1 MLCLKSKQNGF
12 TLIELM
18 IVVAIIG
25 ILAAVALPSYQA
37 YVRRAKFTEV
47 VMAASPY
54 MTAVELAI
62 QTGRASAL
70 ADLDAGALGVPPDA
84 VATQYVASVTVTDG
98 VVIATGTAEVGGLD
112 YTLTP
117 TITFPVQW
125 TVGGS
130 CILASVC

>member
-1 MLCLKSKQNGF
+1 MLSSKSKQNGF

-37 YVRRAKFTEV
+37 YARRAKFTEV

-62 QTGRASAL
+62 QTGRATAL
-70 ADLDAGALGVPPDA
+70 AGLNAGTPGIPPDA
-84 VATQYVASVTVTDG
+84 VATSYVANVTVTDG

-125 TVGGS
+125 AVGGS
-130 CILASVC
+130 CVLAAVC